1 MEITIQ
7 ASEFKNKCL
16 QLLNDVH
23 SGGTYL
29 ITKRGVPFARLSA
42 LKSEPPKLFGIM
54 KNSFSENGDITVSIN
69 EPWNVEND

>member
-23 SGGTYL
+23 SGDTYL
-29 ITKRGVPFARLSA
+29 ITKRGVPFAKLSA
-42 LKSEPPKLFGIM
+42 LKSESVKLFGIM
-54 KNSFSENGDITVSIN
+54 KNSFSENENITMSIN
-69 EPWNVEND
+69 EPWDVEND